1 MLEVSRVLF
10 VCPLRNHVCNK
21 QYNIKTNTA
30 DVVNKTCWLHGE
42 VSFLSIL
49 SFQLQHSKHFPLA
62 IMLLL
67 KIILFVPF
75 STYQVI
81 VLKDEANAENLKNVS
96 KENLNLNIA
105 AEINNN
111 PVREASWEFTIG
123 DKRKYG
129 AYVNEELERG
139 QEYIVYQRA
148 VTRLKNVSKCPERV
162 IPMVRENQLVEII
175 RSQ

>member
-1 MLEVSRVLF
+1 
-10 VCPLRNHVCNK
+10 
-21 QYNIKTNTA
+21 
-30 DVVNKTCWLHGE
+30 
-42 VSFLSIL
+42 
-49 SFQLQHSKHFPLA
+49 
-62 IMLLL
+62 MLLL
-67 KIILFVPF
+67 KIILFIPF

-81 VLKDEANAENLKNVS
+81 VLKDGANAENLRNVS

-129 AYVNEELERG
+129 AYVNEELERE

-162 IPMVRENQLVEII
+162 IFQYDKPLDQRILCRVIPVVRENRLVEIF
-175 RSQ
+175 RTQL